1 MSNFAL
7 EDKNK
12 VKRRPDRGHYDKETI
27 YSIVDE
33 TMLCHIGFVQ
43 DGQPF
48 VIPAL
53 HARKDDQLLIHGAST
68 SRLMKHIEA
77 GNEVSVNITILDGVV
92 LAKTVFNQSV
102 NYRSVVVF
110 GKGRLIE
117 NEDEKLQALEHLT
130 ERIMPGVWEA
140 ARNPSA
146 TELKATSIVSIAMET
161 ASAKIRSGPPKDDP
175 EDQGIPS
182 AWAGVLPMKQVI
194 GTPISAEYTDDS
206 LPIPDYVMNYIS
218 KKNQ

>member
-1 MSNFAL
+1 MSKFTL
-7 EDKNK
+7 EDRNRI
-12 VKRRPDRGHYDKETI
+12 KRRPDRGHHDKATI
-27 YSIVDE
+27 YGIIDE

-102 NYRSVVVF
+102 NYRSVVIF
-110 GKGRLIE
+110 GKGRLI
-117 NEDEKLQALEHLT
+117 DDDGKKLQALEHLT
-130 ERIMPGVWEA
+130 ERIMSGVWEA
-140 ARNPSA
+140 ARKPNT
-146 TELKATSIVSIAMET
+146 TELKATSIVSIAIET

-175 EDQGIPS
+175 EDQGLP
-182 AWAGVLPMKQVI
+182 AWAGVLPIRQVI
-194 GTPISAEYTDDS
+194 GNPIGAEYTDGS
-206 LPIPDYVMNYIS
+206 IPIPDYVMKYIS